1 MKVKRILSMALC
13 AAIAASMAGCS
24 KETAGGDVTTIT
36 VWTGNGGDKAFI
48 TKEIENWN
56 NTTGKEKGI
65 RIDYTVQEGSIG
77 EKLDLAFSS
86 GKAPDIFQGGTLAQ
100 LVANDQIAA
109 YEDLPGGDALV
120 KKFEKYIEEDMNRI
134 NGKTYMLPVSVT
146 TYGLIYNKDM
156 FKAAGIV
163 DENGE
168 AKPPETLAEMVEDAK
183 KLTNPDK
190 KEYGMIFPV
199 KFGSWYDLDVTKVA
213 TATDGLPVGY
223 NPATGQ
229 FDFSGQAE
237 VMKAIMQIKADGSYF
252 PGADGIDNDTAR
264 SRFALGGIGMKT
276 AGSYDYGVLTD
287 QFPAKIDWGV
297 APFPSADRNEKH
309 LQFMNSGSFYKINKS
324 SVETIGAEK
333 LMTVMEWFCSDEL
346 IKKYYEN
353 GLQLPIDFDM
363 VSDVELGD
371 DMENWKAFAEM
382 TKISR
387 QFVMPRLFDVSGQK
401 DLAQTWLEDIWTG
414 NIPAD
419 QIDEVC
425 REKADMM
432 NKGIE
437 KYQELHP
444 DYDGQKYILPEWNT
458 KR

>member
-1 MKVKRILSMALC
+1 MKVKRILSVALC

-156 FKAAGIV
+156 FKKYGIV

-168 AKPPETLAEMVEDAK
+168 AKPPKTYDEMREYAK
-183 KLTNPDK
+183 ILTHPENQ
-190 KEYGMIFPV
+190 EYGIMLPLKNEWFALTDIQ
-199 KFGSWYDLDVTKVA
+199 VA
-213 TATDGLPVGY
+213 SSANQGFVEFNPEKGCFDYTGY
-223 NPATGQ
+223 QPIIDMYLG
-229 FDFSGQAE
+229 
-237 VMKAIMQIKADGSYF
+237 IKADGSYY
-252 PGADGIDNDTAR
+252 PDPEGIDNDPGRAQ
-264 SRFALGGIGMKT
+264 FAEGNVGMKLG
-276 AGSYDYGVLTD
+276 ASYDVGVYND
-287 QFPAKIDWGV
+287 QFPAKCDWGV
-297 APFPSADRNEKH
+297 APYPTADEKVVYPTDMTNNGY
-309 LQFMNSGSFYKINKS
+309 LCINKKS
-324 SVETIGAEK
+324 AETKDAEK
-333 LMTVMEWFCSDEL
+333 LFEVFKWIHGDEVL
-346 IKKYYEN
+346 RALYEEGKAIPYDNKIVEDVVLDENSPHGWKEFAALVATSQNRCKAPGSITDGKKSFTQVFN
-353 GLQLPIDFDM
+353 
-363 VSDVELGD
+363 
-371 DMENWKAFAEM
+371 
-382 TKISR
+382 
-387 QFVMPRLFDVSGQK
+387 
-401 DLAQTWLEDIWTG
+401 EDIWPEKV
-414 NIPAD
+414 PAKDALAEITKYTQEGMD
-419 QIDEVC
+419 QWFSE
-425 REKADMM
+425 
-432 NKGIE
+432 
-437 KYQELHP
+437 HP
-444 DYDGQKYILPEWNT
+444 DKKLEDYIVPGALKT
-458 KR
+458 IQ